1 MSDSNENLVILMNTT
16 IPKKPVKRPRRLKK
30 LKFVFLKIEKEIS
43 NVNNGIVPIR
53 VDATILSTCIS
64 LRLIKLNGKTFPN
77 NAIPNRRNLSVEIS
91 F

>member
-43 NVNNGIVPIR
+43 NVNNGIVPMR
-53 VDATILSTCIS
+53 VLATTLSTYNS
-64 LRLIKLNGKTFPN
+64 LQLIKLNGIKLPTRAMINIFHK
-77 NAIPNRRNLSVEIS
+77 
-91 F
+91 FFF